1 MTKVV
6 EAAIVVSLEVIGL
19 GLVLVFLYGDDRVI
33 NFGIIVVAVTVF
45 IGLHTFRSLGRT
57 LDSLFQRN
65 WRAGYAAA
73 VVLAV
78 GVPFLLQGNT
88 YVYNLLILS
97 MLFAVLAVALNFQLG
112 SSNLPNFASG
122 ASYGIGAYA
131 AALLMTKFG
140 ISFWPS
146 LVVAALVAAFFGLLL
161 GIPCMRARDYY
172 LALVTIAFAVV
183 VEQLLTNLRFTGGP
197 DGIVGVPA
205 PVLFGYSFNTSP
217 EILGF
222 ALPPQVNFYWLALA
236 ALILA
241 IVVGQR
247 IHYSRVGLAWNA
259 IGADPLA
266 ASCQGINVVWY
277 KVLAFVV
284 DAFIAAIAGVIYAS
298 YTSYISPDDF
308 TFIVSVTIM
317 TMVIV
322 GGMDNVL
329 GVIAGAFVLTIL
341 PEKFRMF
348 EEYRLL
354 FYGVAVIGV
363 MLLRPEGIIPRRI
376 RRY

>member
-1 MTKVV
+1 MPKAIETLLIAGLQFLGLAMILIFLGSDSVAV
-6 EAAIVVSLEVIGL
+6 NTAIVL
-19 GLVLVFLYGDDRVI
+19 
-33 NFGIIVVAVTVF
+33 VAVTGVAVLHFARPLRLYLDGVF
-45 IGLHTFRSLGRT
+45 E
-57 LDSLFQRN
+57 RN
-65 WRAGYAAA
+65 WRAGYAIAA
-73 VVLAV
+73 LLAIAA
-78 GVPFLLQGNT
+78 PFVLQGNT

-97 MLFAVLAVALNFQLG
+97 MLFAVVAVALNFQLG

-131 AALLMTKFG
+131 AALLMTELG
-140 ISFWPS
+140 VGFWPA
-146 LVVAALVAAFFGLLL
+146 LVAAALIAAFFGLVL
-161 GIPCMRARDYY
+161 GIPCMRTRDYY

-183 VEQLLTNLRFTGGP
+183 VEQLLTNLQFTGGP
-197 DGIVGVPA
+197 NGIVGIPA
-205 PVLFGYSFNTSP
+205 PSIFGYSFRTSP
-217 EILGF
+217 ELWGIE
-222 ALPPQVNFYWLALA
+222 LPSQVNFYWLALA
-236 ALILA
+236 TLMFTVL
-241 IVVGQR
+241 VGQR

-259 IGADPLA
+259 IGADSLA

-284 DAFIAAIAGVIYAS
+284 DAFIAALAGVIYAS
-298 YTSYISPDDF
+298 YTSYIAPSDF

-348 EEYRLL
+348 EEFRLL
-354 FYGVAVIGV
+354 FYGAAVIGV
-363 MLLRPEGIIPRRI
+363 MLLRPQGIIPRRV

>member
-19 GLVLVFLYGDDRVI
+19 GLVLVFLYGDNRVI
-33 NFGIIVVAVTVF
+33 NFGIIIVAVTVF

>member
-1 MTKVV
+1 MPKPV
-6 EAAIVVSLEVIGL
+6 EAILIAGL
-19 GLVLVFLYGDDRVI
+19 Q
-33 NFGIIVVAVTVF
+33 F
-45 IGLHTFRSLGRT
+45 IGLAMILTFLGS
-57 LDSLFQRN
+57 DSLAVNTGIVLVIVAGSAVLHFARPLRLYLDGVFERN
-65 WRAGYAAA
+65 WRTGYAVAA
-73 VVLAV
+73 VLAIA
-78 GVPFLLQGNT
+78 VPFALQGNT

-97 MLFAVLAVALNFQLG
+97 MLFAVVAVALNFQLG

-131 AALLMTKFG
+131 AALLMTELG
-140 ISFWPS
+140 VGFWPA
-146 LVVAALVAAFFGLLL
+146 LVVAALVAAFFGLVL
-161 GIPCMRARDYY
+161 GIPCMRTRDYY

-183 VEQLLTNLRFTGGP
+183 VEQLLTNLEFTGGP
-197 DGIVGVPA
+197 NGIVGIPA
-205 PVLFGYSFNTSP
+205 PSLFGYSFRTSP
-217 EILGF
+217 ELLGIQ
-222 ALPPQVNFYWLALA
+222 LPSQVNFYWLALA
-236 ALILA
+236 ALMLT
-241 IVVGQR
+241 VVIGQR

-259 IGADPLA
+259 IGADTLA

-277 KVLAFVV
+277 KVLAFIV

-298 YTSYISPDDF
+298 YTSYIAPSEF

-348 EEYRLL
+348 EEFRLL

-363 MLLRPEGIIPRRI
+363 MLLRPQGIIPRRV